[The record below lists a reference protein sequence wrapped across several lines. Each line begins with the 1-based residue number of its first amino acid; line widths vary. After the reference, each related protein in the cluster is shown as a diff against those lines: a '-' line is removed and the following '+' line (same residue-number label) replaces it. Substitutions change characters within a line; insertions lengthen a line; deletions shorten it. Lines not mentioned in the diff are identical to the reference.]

1 MRPTHAAALAALFIL
16 RAPIT
21 PANAQTAP
29 ANLPPDSPENLVVT
43 ATRIPSLADTIPA
56 GVTVIDSAT
65 IAARGYVTLA
75 DALSAVPGLHLVQLG
90 GPGGQTSVF
99 IRGTNSNQVL
109 VLRDG
114 VPIND
119 PADPGGAFNFGSDTL
134 DDIDRI
140 EVVRGAMSG
149 LYGSGAIGGVINLIS
164 KPGQGPWHGS
174 ITAAGGAPRQ
184 GLLQGNAGG
193 RSGIFDFA
201 ASAQGFSAS
210 GFDDTPRRE
219 SVYTGEVDGDR
230 NKSAQIELGVTPFT
244 GSDTRFAILLRARD
258 QKYGYDDTP
267 YDGGNATGYDAQL
280 FGRLGVTSTL
290 AAGAWQ
296 TSAFI
301 SRLQD
306 DRRYTVTDDPADPND
321 DTQDNRYHGRRTDAQ
336 WNNTIHAGD
345 LGPFHAV
352 DVTLGYEHIAEQA
365 DAKIND
371 LTLDYPPAYIS
382 TVKAHADTDS
392 GTAGIQT
399 KILGRLTATG
409 QLREDATTIA
419 GDAFTWRL
427 GGVLAVPEIA
437 SHLHATYGTSFRA
450 PALYDRYG
458 IDDFG
463 YHGNPDLKPE
473 RAQGWEAGWTID
485 LPVGAKRDSAS
496 LSLTYFDNRITD
508 LIQIEYAANFL
519 SSTPQNIPSARTR
532 GVETALT
539 IRAADWLSADLTY
552 TYTDARAFGDVSPLL
567 RRPANQGSA
576 DLRLSPYPALSIVPE
591 ILYIG
596 SDRDYLTLN
605 DGGFGPIG
613 RVRSGLIVN
622 LNITCQASPHIQL
635 FLWGKNLGDSNYEP
649 ASGYQIPGTSFMA
662 GTRVSF

>member
-1 MRPTHAAALAALFIL
+1 MRPTHAVAILAALFAT
-16 RAPIT
+16 RALAQTQT
-21 PANAQTAP
+21 PAAP
-29 ANLPPDSPENLVVT
+29 ATLPPDSPENVVVA

-56 GVTVIDSAT
+56 GVTIIDSAT

-75 DALSAVPGLHLVQLG
+75 DALSTVPGLHLVQLG

-164 KPGQGPWHGS
+164 KPGLGPWHGS

-184 GLLQGNAGG
+184 GLLAGNAGG

-201 ASAQGFSAS
+201 ASAQGLSDS

-230 NKSAQIELGVTPFT
+230 NKSAQVELGVTPFA

-267 YDGGNATGYDAQL
+267 FDGGNATGYDAQL

-306 DRRYTVTDDPADPND
+306 DRRYTVSFDPADPNG

-336 WNNTIHAGD
+336 WNNTVHAGD
-345 LGPFHAV
+345 VGPFHAV
-352 DVTLGYEHIAEQA
+352 DVTLGYEHSSDQA
-365 DAKIND
+365 DARIND
-371 LTLDYPPAYIS
+371 LYPYYADIS
-382 TVKAHADTDS
+382 RVKAHADTDS
-392 GTAGIQT
+392 GTAGIQA
-399 KILGRLTATG
+399 KILSRLTVTG
-409 QLREDATTIA
+409 QVREDATTIA
-419 GDAFTWRL
+419 GDAFTWRI
-427 GGVLAVPEIA
+427 GGVLAIPEID
-437 SHLHATYGTSFRA
+437 SRLHATYGTSFRA

-458 IDDFG
+458 VDDFG
-463 YHGNPDLKPE
+463 YRGNPDLKPE
-473 RAQGWEAGWTID
+473 RAQGWEAGWTVD
-485 LPVGAKRDSAS
+485 LPIGAQRDSAS
-496 LSLTYFDNRITD
+496 LGLTYFDNRLTD
-508 LIQIEYAANFL
+508 LIQVEYAANFL
-519 SSTPQNIPSARTR
+519 SSSPQNVPSARAH
-532 GVETALT
+532 GVEAVLT
-539 IRAADWLSADLTY
+539 MRAADWLSADIAY
-552 TYTDARAFGDVSPLL
+552 TYTDARAFGDATPLL
-567 RRPANQGSA
+567 RRPYNQGSA
-576 DLRLSPYPALSIVPE
+576 DLRLSPFRALSIVPE
-591 ILYIG
+591 IIYLG
-596 SDRDYLTLN
+596 SDHDYLTLDN
-605 DGGFGPIG
+605 GGFGPIG
-613 RVRSGLIVN
+613 LARSGLIVN
-622 LNITCQASPHIQL
+622 LTITYQLTPHLQL
-635 FLWGKNLGDSNYEP
+635 FLFGKNLGDSQYEP
-649 ASGYQIPGTSFMA
+649 ASGYQFPGTSFLA
-662 GTRVSF
+662 GVKLGF

>member
-1 MRPTHAAALAALFIL
+1 MRPSCAAAALAALFTTRSL
-16 RAPIT
+16 
-21 PANAQTAP
+21 AQSSAENP
-29 ANLPPDSPENLVVT
+29 PPDSPENLVVT

-65 IAARGYVTLA
+65 IAERGYVTLA
-75 DALSAVPGLHLVQLG
+75 DALSAVPGLHIVQTG
-90 GPGGQTSVF
+90 GPGSQTSLF

-119 PADPGGAFNFGSDTL
+119 PGDPGGAFNFGSDNL

-174 ITAAGGAPRQ
+174 VTVAGGAPRQ
-184 GLLQGNAGG
+184 GLLQGNAAG
-193 RSGIFDFA
+193 RTGIFDFA
-201 ASAQGFSAS
+201 VQAQGFSDS

-219 SVYTGEVDGDR
+219 SVYTGEADGDR
-230 NKSAQIELGVTPFT
+230 NKSAQVELGVTPFAA
-244 GSDTRFAILLRARD
+244 SDTRFAVLLRARD
-258 QKYGYDDTP
+258 QTYGYDDVP
-267 YDGGNATGYDAQL
+267 FDGGNATGYDAQL

-290 AAGAWQ
+290 AGGAWQ
-296 TSAFI
+296 TSAFV

-306 DRRYTVTDDPADPND
+306 DRRYTVTYDPADIND

-336 WNNTIHAGD
+336 WNNTFHAGD

-352 DVTLGYEHIAEQA
+352 DATLGYEHISEQA
-365 DAKIND
+365 NSKLDE
-371 LTLDYPPAYIS
+371 LFLDYPPTYLS
-382 TVKAHADTDS
+382 SVKAHADTNS
-392 GTAGIQT
+392 GTAGVQT
-399 KILGRLTATG
+399 KIFERLIATA

-419 GDAFTWRL
+419 GDALTWRA
-427 GGVLAVPEIA
+427 GAVLAVPEIA

-458 IDDFG
+458 IDDDG

-473 RAQGWEAGWTID
+473 RAQGWETGWTID
-485 LPVGAKRDSAS
+485 LPLGAKRDSAS
-496 LSLTYFDNRITD
+496 VSLTYFDNRITD

-519 SSTPQNIPSARTR
+519 SSTPQNVPSARTR
-532 GVETALT
+532 GAEAALT
-539 IRAADWLSADLTY
+539 VRAADWLSADLTY
-552 TYTDARAFGDVSPLL
+552 TYTDARAFGDVAPLL
-567 RRPANQGSA
+567 RRPYNQGSA
-576 DLRLSPYPALSIVPE
+576 DLRLSPVPALSIVPE

-596 SDRDYLTLN
+596 SDRDYLTLDN
-605 DGGFGPIG
+605 GGFGPIG
-613 RVRSGLIVN
+613 LTRSGLIVN
-622 LNITCQASPHIQL
+622 LNITYQVTPHLQL
-635 FLWGKNLGDSNYEP
+635 FIWGKNLGDSHYEP
-649 ASGYQIPGTSFMA
+649 ASGYQSPVASFLA
-662 GTRVSF
+662 GTRVGF